1 MASKIF
7 VDTNVLLRFF
17 LRELANHRECRTLL
31 RKLIREGVELCISGQ
46 VIREF
51 YVRALHPRT
60 FAEVTVTE
68 RTLPPET
75 EWVLRIVESLPDFF
89 RIVDQPHAV
98 HEMLSHLLR
107 EYQVR
112 GTLTHDTNILATML
126 VHGFDTICS
135 LDSDFERF
143 SNRVTIL
150 RPEAGDAHKGTDPA

>member
-1 MASKIF
+1 MAARVF
-7 VDTNVLLRFF
+7 VDTNVLLPFYFPELEPFAVCNAF
-17 LRELANHRECRTLL
+17 LQQLKQESA
-31 RKLIREGVELCISGQ
+31 ELCVSGQ

-51 YVRALHPRT
+51 YVRATNPRT
-60 FAEVTVTE
+60 FEKVTAAD
-68 RTLPPET
+68 RDLPLET
-75 EWVLRIVESLPDFF
+75 DPLLRIIESLPQFF
-89 RIVDQPHAV
+89 DIVDQPHAV
-98 HEMLSHLLR
+98 HEMLPQLLR

-150 RPEAGDAHKGTDPA
+150 RPQLGHALQGADPA

>member
-1 MASKIF
+1 MAARVF
-7 VDTNVLLRFF
+7 VDTNVLLPFYFPELEPFAVCNAF
-17 LRELANHRECRTLL
+17 LQQLKQESA
-31 RKLIREGVELCISGQ
+31 ELCVSGQ

-60 FAEVTVTE
+60 FEEVTVTE
-68 RTLPPET
+68 RALPPES
-75 EWVLRIVESLPDFF
+75 EWVLRIVESLPELFH
-89 RIVDQPHAV
+89 IVDQPHAV
-98 HEMLSHLLR
+98 HEMLPQLLR

-150 RPEAGDAHKGTDPA
+150 RPQLGHALQGADPA